1 MKVGDLVRWVRGIGL
16 VVEDS
21 DDHSLVLFPDNE
33 RFWLRK
39 NTMELVN
46 SALSDEQLENVIG
59 GVSPQR
65 FSDWRA
71 EYINESR

>member
-16 VVEDS
+16 VVEDA
-21 DDHSLVLFPDNE
+21 DDHALVLFSDNE

-39 NTMELVN
+39 NTTELVN

-65 FSDWRA
+65 FSHWRA